1 MWSHALAVLPQSVLL
16 PESVV
21 LSAPFKIL
29 AAFVAINTV
38 IYGTLA
44 AAKALPK
51 VHPPSWFAGRNR
63 RAQNRSIFPEPSGPS
78 APGSVRST
86 ASR

>member
-1 MWSHALAVLPQSVLL
+1 MLSHVAAVVAAAVVPQGVLL

-29 AAFVAINTV
+29 AAFVAINTL
-38 IYGTLA
+38 IYGSLA

-51 VHPPSWFAGRNR
+51 VHSPSWFGGRNR
-63 RAQNRSIFPEPSGPS
+63 RAQNRSIFPE
-78 APGSVRST
+78 APDRDS
-86 ASR
+86 